1 MNKQGALENTSIT
14 PHLHMPQLHV
24 ERCQMGMM
32 SPVFREINY
41 NRIKSLKER
50 NLSDSTVAGIV
61 SDETGEEVSTQ
72 DITSYLKMNALA
84 SDQMLVSKETMRVVT
99 GGPAEDGEPQP
110 A

>member
-1 MNKQGALENTSIT
+1 
-14 PHLHMPQLHV
+14 
-24 ERCQMGMM
+24 MGMM

-41 NRIKSLKER
+41 SRIKSLKEH

-99 GGPAEDGEPQP
+99 GGAAEDGEPQP

>member
-1 MNKQGALENTSIT
+1 
-14 PHLHMPQLHV
+14 
-24 ERCQMGMM
+24 MGMM

-41 NRIKSLKER
+41 SRIKSLKER

-99 GGPAEDGEPQP
+99 GGAAEDGEPQP

>member
-1 MNKQGALENTSIT
+1 
-14 PHLHMPQLHV
+14 
-24 ERCQMGMM
+24 MGMM

-41 NRIKSLKER
+41 SRIKSLKER

-84 SDQMLVSKETMRVVT
+84 SDQMLVSKATMRVVT
-99 GGPAEDGEPQP
+99 GGAAEDGEPQP

>member
-1 MNKQGALENTSIT
+1 
-14 PHLHMPQLHV
+14 
-24 ERCQMGMM
+24 MGMM

-84 SDQMLVSKETMRVVT
+84 SNQMLVSKETMRVVT

>member
-1 MNKQGALENTSIT
+1 
-14 PHLHMPQLHV
+14 
-24 ERCQMGMM
+24 MGMM
-32 SPVFREINY
+32 SPVFRERNY
-41 NRIKSLKER
+41 SRIKSLKER

-99 GGPAEDGEPQP
+99 GGAAEDGEPQP

>member
-1 MNKQGALENTSIT
+1 
-14 PHLHMPQLHV
+14 
-24 ERCQMGMM
+24 MGMM

-41 NRIKSLKER
+41 GRIKSLKER

-99 GGPAEDGEPQP
+99 GGAAEDGEPQP

>member
-1 MNKQGALENTSIT
+1 
-14 PHLHMPQLHV
+14 
-24 ERCQMGMM
+24 MGMM

-41 NRIKSLKER
+41 NRIKILKER

-61 SDETGEEVSTQ
+61 SDETGEEVSPQ

-99 GGPAEDGEPQP
+99 SSAEEDGEPQP
-110 A
+110 V

>member
-1 MNKQGALENTSIT
+1 
-14 PHLHMPQLHV
+14 
-24 ERCQMGMM
+24 MGMM

-99 GGPAEDGEPQP
+99 GGAAEDGEPQP

>member
-1 MNKQGALENTSIT
+1 
-14 PHLHMPQLHV
+14 
-24 ERCQMGMM
+24 MGMM

-41 NRIKSLKER
+41 SRIKSLKER

-99 GGPAEDGEPQP
+99 GSAAEDGEPQP